1 MIFGDPW
8 ENGPEYGS
16 LANRLLRKF
25 KRKGTSNK
33 KVVLTTSGPVRD
45 CLECNMA
52 IEIGMAAARLGIP
65 YDEAIERFGQIS
77 AHFCKDENGL
87 CNFSE

>member
-1 MIFGDPW
+1 MLGDPW
-8 ENGPEYGS
+8 ANGPEYES
-16 LANRLLRKF
+16 FTSRLLRKF
-25 KRKGTSNK
+25 KREGTSNK

-45 CLECNMA
+45 YLERNMA

-87 CNFSE
+87 CNFGE